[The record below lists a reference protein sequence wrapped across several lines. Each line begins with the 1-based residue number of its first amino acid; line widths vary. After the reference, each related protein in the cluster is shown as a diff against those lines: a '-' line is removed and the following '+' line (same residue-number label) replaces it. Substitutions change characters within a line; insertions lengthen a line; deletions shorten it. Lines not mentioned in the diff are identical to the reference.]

1 MNTQSQQDLSCA
13 QLAED
18 PTTQAAAVSPSI
30 TVAHAAV
37 VDPPVDEQTST
48 ESEMPLAPAGR
59 FYAVIRGRNRAYM
72 IHTYQHNI
80 FGVNNALGKSF
91 SLRSSAEAF
100 LQANITAGNTEEITD
115 SPALLFATSP
125 SPNSTSLLDRVAMP
139 VIPSGTQIVE
149 DGRAFLVLR
158 GQAPGIYHTWD
169 DCYRMIKDHKYPYY
183 LSYESWEAALT
194 AYRGAMAENLIHFL

>member
-30 TVAHAAV
+30 TVTHAAV

-72 IHTYQHNI
+72 IHSMSHPPRYPHTLLILRSAAYQHNI

-100 LQANITAGNTEEITD
+100 LEANITAGNTEEITD

-158 GQAPGIYHTWD
+158 GQAPGIYHTW
-169 DCYRMIKDHKYPYY
+169 
-183 LSYESWEAALT
+183 
-194 AYRGAMAENLIHFL
+194 

>member
-59 FYAVIRGRNRAYM
+59 FYAVIRGRN
-72 IHTYQHNI
+72 
-80 FGVNNALGKSF
+80 
-91 SLRSSAEAF
+91 
-100 LQANITAGNTEEITD
+100 
-115 SPALLFATSP
+115 
-125 SPNSTSLLDRVAMP
+125 
-139 VIPSGTQIVE
+139 
-149 DGRAFLVLR
+149 
-158 GQAPGIYHTWD
+158 PGIYDTQ
-169 DCYRMIKDHKYPYY
+169 YVTSPPIPPYI
-183 LSYESWEAALT
+183 
-194 AYRGAMAENLIHFL
+194 AYIAQRSVPA